1 MFNYNTS
8 IYLVY
13 KLQYIYKHMSL
24 LSSITHGDSPE
35 PAKCLAHL
43 IAIVRALG
51 WESLM
56 DPRHIKPNIRSAQ
69 LYIRKHAK
77 ELSKLYGISFYNIE
91 KNKVVDTINP
101 LLIHMWHIQI
111 VGDTNIAYLELLQK
125 IS

>member
-1 MFNYNTS
+1 
-8 IYLVY
+8 
-13 KLQYIYKHMSL
+13 MSL
-24 LSSITHGDSPE
+24 LSSITRGDSPE
-35 PAKCLAHL
+35 AAKCLAHL

-51 WESLM
+51 WDSLM

-69 LYIRKHAK
+69 LYIRKHAD
-77 ELSKLYGISFYNIE
+77 EFTKLYSMSFHNIS

-111 VGDTNIAYLELLQK
+111 VGDTNNAYLELLQK